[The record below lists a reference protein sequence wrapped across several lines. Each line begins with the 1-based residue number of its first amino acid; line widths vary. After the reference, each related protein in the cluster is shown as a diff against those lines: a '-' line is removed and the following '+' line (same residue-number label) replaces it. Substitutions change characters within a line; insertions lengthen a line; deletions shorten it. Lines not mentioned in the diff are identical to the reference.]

1 MNTENNIIFTIARMN
16 PPTPGHLLLIEKM
29 ILKAIDLNTN
39 QIFVIL
45 SKSNDND
52 ENPISCPEK
61 INVLGNVN
69 DITKTMIQT
78 LKQKMINE
86 SINLDSQVKSKI
98 ENIAVYII
106 CVPEQ
111 KGATPFTPI
120 IPIIKNTSNAKL
132 ILIIGE
138 DRKNLLDSITDFFL
152 KWENVYSV
160 DGVILPREE
169 MNEYKI
175 KSKNP
180 LELDKLDI
188 SKVPVNAISASFVR
202 NIVKNQR
209 RDKFTELYSSYLD
222 ESKIQSLYENILD
235 GVNNLPANTKSE
247 PPKKQLKYKYPMIK
261 NSTATANVNAN
272 TYIKTSKRKRDTF
285 EKTTMSGGGKSRK
298 QRKLKQR
305 TNKQTKIIKSR
316 KNKRNYYKS

>member
-247 PPKKQLKYKYPMIK
+247 PPKKPLKYKYPMIK